1 MVYPSTIFS
10 LKSYIPDLPFNVEK
24 TETNL
29 NISFIL
35 SDYNL
40 SDLLINY
47 EYNILTIKTNDTFIA
62 KKPQDPKYT
71 RRYPQNQPF
80 YFKFS
85 VKNLEAINATYNGTV
100 LLLEGKLGVTKNI
113 GIIPLLNES
122 DINDI
127 IDGLENGPEDYIV
140 EGYEEHPI
148 EKHEDDVDNVTEDYI
163 NNGYSEEP
171 SNNTE
176 ETHTVET
183 HTEETHSEENHT
195 EETHTVE
202 THSEDTHNT
211 EPKNSEDTHTS
222 VEPEHSEG
230 NHTVESEHTN
240 EETIVQP
247 LPSIEAPANHSED
260 RASVI
265 DLEGERAAIPSSTG
279 E

>member
-113 GIIPLLNES
+113 GVIPLLKED

-148 EKHEDDVDNVTEDYI
+148 EEHENDVDSVVEDYI
-163 NNGYSEEP
+163 NNGYTEEP
-171 SNNTE
+171 E
-176 ETHTVET
+176 
-183 HTEETHSEENHT
+183 HSED
-195 EETHTVE
+195 THTVE

-211 EPKNSEDTHTS
+211 EPKNLEDTHTEDTHTS
-222 VEPEHSEG
+222 VEPGHEES
-230 NHTVESEHTN
+230 HTVESEHKN

-247 LPSIEAPANHSED
+247 LPNIEAPANHSED

-279 E
+279 AGE